1 MLCTRFTD
9 TSVNIGYIAYT
20 VSRLVRKFT
29 RKFMKLLN
37 SKFSPFKTTIETIA
51 EN

>member
-1 MLCTRFTD
+1 MLCTRFTNA
-9 TSVNIGYIAYT
+9 SANIGYVAHT
-20 VSRLVRKFT
+20 VSVYGKFT

-37 SKFSPFKTTIETIA
+37 SKFSPFKTIIETIA